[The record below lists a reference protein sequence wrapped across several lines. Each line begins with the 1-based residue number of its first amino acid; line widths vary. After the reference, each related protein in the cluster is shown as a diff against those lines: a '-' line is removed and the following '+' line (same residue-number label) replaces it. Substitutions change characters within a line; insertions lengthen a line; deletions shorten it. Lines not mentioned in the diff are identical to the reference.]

1 MLNFSLPVFLPIW
14 FDGGTDGVMFPIDAL
29 AGKRRECA
37 FLLGSTVRLRRFLNY
52 CSVIL
57 YFCGLGRKHR
67 RTHCLLCWER
77 GERGNWELR
86 RRLDG
91 LVGEEFLDLLLGRI
105 ESSERLG
112 SDWVG
117 F

>member
-1 MLNFSLPVFLPIW
+1 MVFLPIR
-14 FDGGTDGVMFPIDAL
+14 FDGGTNGVMFPIDAL
-29 AGKRRECA
+29 AGKRRESA
-37 FLLGSTVRLRRFLNY
+37 LWLGSAVRLRRFLNY

-67 RTHCLLCWER
+67 RAHCLLGLEG
-77 GERGNWELR
+77 GERGDGWLR

-91 LVGEEFLDLLLGRI
+91 LVGEEFSDLLLGGI
-105 ESSERLG
+105 ESVERLG